1 MPETPIYIQDYVPH
15 TPTRPEKG
23 PRPKSVHRSAPKIG
37 NPTPLGLSAFALS
50 VFILSCYN
58 VGVLGI
64 SIPNV
69 IVGVS
74 LFTGGVVQFAAGM
87 WEFKVGNT
95 FGGTGFSAFGGF
107 WASYG
112 VIFIPAF
119 GIQQAFGF
127 TFNDKTG
134 MLQPPTLANNP
145 NATDLIYQYHSALAI
160 YLLAWLIF
168 TFIFTLACV
177 RTNAGVLGAFVAL
190 TLSFGFE
197 VIYHFFPGS
206 EALIKISGVFGI
218 ICSIFVYYCLAGVL
232 LTPDLSPISL
242 PLWDLSKKE

>member
-23 PRPKSVHRSAPKIG
+23 QRPKSIHRSAPKIG

-50 VFILSCYN
+50 VFILSVYN
-58 VGVLGI
+58 IGAFGI

-69 IVGVS
+69 VVGVS

-119 GIQQAFGF
+119 GIQQAFGY
-127 TFNDKTG
+127 TVDKYG
-134 MLQPPTLANNP
+134 ILQPPTLANNP
-145 NATDLIYQYHSALAI
+145 NAIDLIYQYHSSLGI
-160 YLLAWLIF
+160 YCLGWLIF
-168 TFIFTLACV
+168 TFIFTLACI

-197 VIYHFFPGS
+197 VTYHFFPAS
-206 EALIKISGVFGI
+206 VALIKISGVFGI
-218 ICSIFVYYCLAGVL
+218 ICSTFVYYCLAGVL